1 MIEVE
6 VKACVENVKR
16 FKDLLGRFGA
26 KFSHAEE
33 HVDVYY
39 NNPDLRDFRVSDEA
53 LRLRRVNNLVL
64 LTYKGK
70 KIDSISKSRLEI
82 ECAISSFEEMD
93 AILKSLGFLP
103 VGEVVKHRHIYL
115 IEELTICV
123 DEVRNLGSFVEVE
136 LASSDESGVENGVRR
151 AIGLLEQ
158 LGLSKDDLIRRSY
171 LEMMLGGRS

>member
-6 VKACVENVKR
+6 VKARLGNVKR
-16 FKDLLGRFGA
+16 FEDLLRKLGA
-26 KFSHAEE
+26 KLSHSEE

-53 LRLRRVNNLVL
+53 LRLRRVNDFVI
-64 LTYKGK
+64 LTYKGQ
-70 KIDSISKSRLEI
+70 KIDSISKSRREI

-103 VGEVVKHRHIYL
+103 MGEVMKLRHIYL
-115 IEELTICV
+115 LEELTVCV
-123 DEVRNLGSFVEVE
+123 DEVRNLGLFVEVE
-136 LASSDESGVENGVRR
+136 LTRNDESDVESGVIQ

-171 LEMMLGGRS
+171 LEMLNE